1 MTELQNSLDHKENSI
16 SQLKSQLEYQCL
28 GVWERLVHL
37 NVEDYSEELL
47 CNFKP

>member
-28 GVWERLVHL
+28 G
-37 NVEDYSEELL
+37 ELIL
-47 CNFKP
+47 LADD